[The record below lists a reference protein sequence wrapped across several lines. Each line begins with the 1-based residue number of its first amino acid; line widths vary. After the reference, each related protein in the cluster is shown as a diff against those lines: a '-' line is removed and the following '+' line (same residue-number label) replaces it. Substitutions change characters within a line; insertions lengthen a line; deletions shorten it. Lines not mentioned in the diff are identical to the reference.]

1 MESEYFEKLLDQ
13 RFENIHNKLDNILI
27 QTTKTNGTVK
37 DHEEEIKQIKLD
49 LAVSQGHWKGV
60 NKTINI
66 LLTIAGI
73 VVGAI
78 ITWQFH

>member
-13 RFENIHNKLDNILI
+13 RFENIHNKLDHII
-27 QTTKTNGTVK
+27 EQTTKTNGTVK
-37 DHEEEIKQIKLD
+37 DHEESIKSIKLD
-49 LAVSQGHWKGV
+49 LAVAHGHWKGFYR
-60 NKTINI
+60 TIGI

-73 VVGAI
+73 IVGAI